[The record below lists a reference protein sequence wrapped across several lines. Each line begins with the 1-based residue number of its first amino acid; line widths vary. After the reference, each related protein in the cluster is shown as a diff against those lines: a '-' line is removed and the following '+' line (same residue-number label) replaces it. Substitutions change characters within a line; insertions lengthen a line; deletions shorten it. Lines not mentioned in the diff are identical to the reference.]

1 MTDDDLIFRTM
12 KNEINSISCVRAD
25 DIRSYREEADQLRA
39 VQVVGG
45 SEEELRGLHSRPHIV
60 PGGHSRHIL
69 P

>member
-1 MTDDDLIFRTM
+1 VIHYAY
-12 KNEINSISCVRAD
+12 AD
-25 DIRSYREEADQLRA
+25 DFRSYREEADQLRA

-60 PGGHSRHIL
+60 PGGHSRHSL